1 MTVNIEKAEEIVDL
15 CLSANNKKNL
25 CAQKKLLHQVIEEVQ
40 EKRRR
45 IKEFQLTVNIVS
57 KQYYRKKQSLEEFI
71 HQLNHREQSL
81 DEGLAKIISQK
92 KELERRQMHIEQDL
106 QSMRVTAEKSRE
118 KKMRCER
125 QYSSVISVPILSAQ
139 SKKKYIKARD
149 EYSEAEQQVSEIRQV
164 LDKCRDHL
172 KLLSKT
178 VSAQYSEQD
187 LVHNQR
193 RGSVDTIQS
202 STQQLEYLTQ
212 GRDFW
217 AGFDVYQAKVVLESA
232 IYLAE
237 TECPP
242 AASKKKTTMEK
253 ELDINQ
259 VWQKTF
265 KLACFEYGDREMY
278 GDTRWSMTS
287 LEINFDCDMCQTSQ
301 TGWPKVVNDSE
312 LACELCYSTIP
323 QQETRKHSITIIE
336 PSIKSLKESK
346 IDLTYPALHHN
357 KMKKVFSTLFNYH
370 PRVDPL

>member
-15 CLSANNKKNL
+15 SLVANSKKNV

-40 EKRRR
+40 EKRKR
-45 IKEFQLTVNIVS
+45 IKEFQLTVNIIS
-57 KQYYRKKQSLEEFI
+57 KQYYRKKQSLEQLI
-71 HQLNHREQSL
+71 HQLNHRGQSL
-81 DEGLAKIISQK
+81 DEGLAKIESQK
-92 KELERRQMHIEQDL
+92 KELEIRQVHIEQDL

-149 EYSEAEQQVSEIRQV
+149 EYSEAEQQVSEIRQA
-164 LDKCRDHL
+164 LDKCRGHL
-172 KLLSKT
+172 KLISKT
-178 VSAQYSEQD
+178 VTAQHSEQD
-187 LVHNQR
+187 QLCNQR
-193 RGSVDTIQS
+193 RGSVDTIMS

-217 AGFDVYQAKVVLESA
+217 VGFDIYQAKVVLESA
-232 IYLAE
+232 IYLVE
-237 TECPP
+237 TEGSP
-242 AASKKKTTMEK
+242 ANKKKLAEK

-265 KLACFEYGDREMY
+265 KLACFEYGDREVY

-301 TGWPKVVNDSE
+301 MGWPKVVKESE

-336 PSIKSLKESK
+336 PSLKSLKESK
-346 IDLTYPALHHN
+346 IDLAYSPHQN
-357 KMKKVFSTLFNYH
+357 KMKKVLSTLFHY
-370 PRVDPL
+370 RVDPL